1 MASFVRRIA
10 SEHGRGRRPPPVL
23 EQSMRE
29 RGGFQV
35 TLLFIDSAEV
45 EDDEEGQDLDES
57 YAVRFRRR

>member
-1 MASFVRRIA
+1 
-10 SEHGRGRRPPPVL
+10 
-23 EQSMRE
+23 MRE

-35 TLLFIDSAEV
+35 TLLFINSAEV